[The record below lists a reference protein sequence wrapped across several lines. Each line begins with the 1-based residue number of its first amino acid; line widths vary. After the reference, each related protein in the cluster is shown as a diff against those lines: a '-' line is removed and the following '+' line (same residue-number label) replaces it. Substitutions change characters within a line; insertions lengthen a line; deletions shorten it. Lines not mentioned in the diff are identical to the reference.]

1 MKKAFSVFLSFCLCT
16 ITMLGFTAC
25 GDDEHEHEDKHEHG
39 RRTDLVDEFGRVRW
53 DDRVNLWAIV
63 CSKPIDFVGNYY
75 VEDMPK
81 AYQQEGLEVRFSGEA
96 YSLEDG
102 KIPPAI
108 LTEEFFCLHN
118 YTITPVED

>member
-16 ITMLGFTAC
+16 ITMLGF
-25 GDDEHEHEDKHEHG
+25 G
-39 RRTDLVDEFGRVRW
+39 RIRW

>member
-1 MKKAFSVFLSFCLCT
+1 
-16 ITMLGFTAC
+16 
-25 GDDEHEHEDKHEHG
+25 
-39 RRTDLVDEFGRVRW
+39 
-53 DDRVNLWAIV
+53 
-63 CSKPIDFVGNYY
+63 
-75 VEDMPK
+75 MPK

>member
-39 RRTDLVDEFGRVRW
+39 RRTDLVDEFGRIRW

-81 AYQQEGLEVRFSGEA
+81 LISKRDWRFGSVERHTPWKTGR
-96 YSLEDG
+96 SLR
-102 KIPPAI
+102 
-108 LTEEFFCLHN
+108 L
-118 YTITPVED
+118 Y

>member
-1 MKKAFSVFLSFCLCT
+1 M
-16 ITMLGFTAC
+16 
-25 GDDEHEHEDKHEHG
+25 
-39 RRTDLVDEFGRVRW
+39 
-53 DDRVNLWAIV
+53 
-63 CSKPIDFVGNYY
+63 GNYY

-81 AYQQEGLEVRFSGEA
+81 AYQQEGLEVRFSGEG

>member
-1 MKKAFSVFLSFCLCT
+1 MKKAFFVFLSFCLFS

-25 GDDEHEHEDKHEHG
+25 GDDDEHG
-39 RRTDLVDEFGRVRW
+39 GAQRTDLVDESGQIRW
-53 DDRVNLWAIV
+53 DDRANLWAIV

-81 AYQQEGLEVRFSGEA
+81 AYQQEGLKVRFSGVA

-102 KIPPAI
+102 KIPPAM
-108 LTEEFFCLHN
+108 LTEEFFSLHD

>member
-25 GDDEHEHEDKHEHG
+25 GDDEHEHE
-39 RRTDLVDEFGRVRW
+39 
-53 DDRVNLWAIV
+53 
-63 CSKPIDFVGNYY
+63 
-75 VEDMPK
+75 EDMPK

>member
-39 RRTDLVDEFGRVRW
+39 RRTDLVDEFGRIRW

-108 LTEEFFCLHN
+108 LT
-118 YTITPVED
+118 

>member
-25 GDDEHEHEDKHEHG
+25 GDDEHEDKHEHG
-39 RRTDLVDEFGRVRW
+39 RRTDLVDEFGRIRW

-75 VEDMPK
+75 E
-81 AYQQEGLEVRFSGEA
+81 QEGLNVRFSGVG
-96 YSLEDG
+96 YSLEEG
-102 KIPPAI
+102 KIPPTM
-108 LTEEFFCLHN
+108 LTEEFFCLHD
-118 YTITPVED
+118 YTITLMED

>member
-39 RRTDLVDEFGRVRW
+39 RRTDLVDEFGRIRW
-53 DDRVNLWAIV
+53 DDRAIV